1 MKKSLRVLV
10 LVLIGVFTLSF
21 VLAGCGDKTESGN
34 AAAPGETQAVS
45 ATEGATEPTEAPA
58 INAADLEPYELSW
71 FYVGPNQQPDTDVVE
86 EEIGKYLKDKIN
98 ATVQLNLLDWG
109 TYNDKIS
116 AMIAA
121 GERFD
126 ICFTAS
132 WMNDYVRN
140 SQDGAFM
147 VLDDYF
153 KKELHKTYEILGDD
167 FLSGS
172 RIDGHN
178 YGIPCNKEKAR
189 DYGFIY
195 NKTLADKYG
204 FDMSTIKSF
213 KDIEPML
220 KVIKEKEPHVIP
232 LHFEQQGPVNF
243 IPWNFENLMKNNGY
257 ATAIK
262 DGKVINAFES
272 PEFAEAFALSRDF
285 YNKGYYRP
293 DVLTAQDGPTVMKTG
308 NWFAFS
314 MNLKPDYDLEYQA
327 RYSDVNWVCAQQDVT
342 EIRITNSDTMGSMQ
356 AISRTSKDPQRAAMF
371 LELVNTDAYLSNLI
385 NYGIEGKHYTKVSD
399 NVIRAVKDNQY
410 GPNMQ
415 WMFGNQMLTFLNETE
430 SPEKWQKY
438 ADFNKNAI
446 PNEELGF
453 IFNIEPVQT
462 EMSAVANIVNE
473 YFLALTCGAVD
484 PAVKLPEMNA
494 KLKAAGVEKII
505 TEEQKQYDAWEASK

>member
-1 MKKSLRVLV
+1 
-10 LVLIGVFTLSF
+10 
-21 VLAGCGDKTESGN
+21 
-34 AAAPGETQAVS
+34 
-45 ATEGATEPTEAPA
+45 
-58 INAADLEPYELSW
+58 
-71 FYVGPNQQPDTDVVE
+71 
-86 EEIGKYLKDKIN
+86 
-98 ATVQLNLLDWG
+98 
-109 TYNDKIS
+109 
-116 AMIAA
+116 
-121 GERFD
+121 
-126 ICFTAS
+126 
-132 WMNDYVRN
+132 
-140 SQDGAFM
+140 
-147 VLDDYF
+147 LDDYF
-153 KKELHKTYEILGDD
+153 KKELSKTYELLGAD

-172 RIDGHN
+172 VISGHN

-189 DYGFIY
+189 DYGFVY
-195 NKTLADKYG
+195 NKTLADKYNL
-204 FDMSTIKSF
+204 DMTKVKTF

-220 KVIKEKEPHVIP
+220 KVIKEKEPDVIP
-232 LHFEQQGPVNF
+232 LHFEQQGAVNF

-272 PEFAEAFALSRDF
+272 PEFADAFAIARDF

-293 DVLTAQDGPTVMKTG
+293 DVLTAQDGPTIMQTG
-308 NWFAFS
+308 KWFAFS

-327 RYSDVNWVCAQQDVT
+327 RYPDVDWVCAQQEVT
-342 EIRITNSDTMGSMQ
+342 DIRITNSDTMGSMQ

-415 WMFGNQMLTFLNETE
+415 WMFGNQMLTYLNETE

-438 ADFNKNAI
+438 VDFNKNAI
-446 PNEELGF
+446 PNEDLGF

-462 EMSAVANIVNE
+462 ELSAVANIVNE

-494 KLKAAGVEKII
+494 KLKAAGVDTII
-505 TEEQKQYDAWEASK
+505 AEEQKQFDAWKASK